1 MTKGER
7 SGVPSNSEG
16 KKRAPAP
23 RPRPTGGDGSKRD
36 GDMGVEA
43 FANLRVNDAPVVT
56 IDADGPRPK
65 LQIPAPIGTNASAV
79 PAPLPRA
86 GANGKSERDPDA
98 AAKEKP
104 RQSRRGGK
112 NKASGGEKKT
122 DGASDGATHEAAV
135 DVSAARAHAPLPR
148 ARREGSLAV
157 CPGGRSPAAAAV
169 AAIARADSGGPSAR
183 APARAP
189 M

>member
-1 MTKGER
+1 
-7 SGVPSNSEG
+7 
-16 KKRAPAP
+16 
-23 RPRPTGGDGSKRD
+23 
-36 GDMGVEA
+36 MGVEA

-65 LQIPAPIGTNASAV
+65 LKIPAPIGTNASAV

-112 NKASGGEKKT
+112 NKASGGEK
-122 DGASDGATHEAAV
+122 DGWRLGWRDAP
-135 DVSAARAHAPLPR
+135 SAARASASA
-148 ARREGSLAV
+148 ARGEPTRL
-157 CPGGRSPAAAAV
+157 
-169 AAIARADSGGPSAR
+169 
-183 APARAP
+183 
-189 M
+189 